1 MSCWPCGDSVTL
13 THLHVR
19 HPLENSV
26 HLVKMSWFGGN
37 SDKKMQDCLFQLKF
51 CEKQMERLSKKA
63 EKDQK
68 IQEGKIK
75 KALQQGNVEGAKIY
89 AENSIRKK
97 NESLSYLR
105 MASKVDAVQSRI
117 QSTMAMK
124 GITKNMGS
132 VVKALDQAL
141 NSMDLQK
148 VSSIMDKFES
158 QFEDLDVRTSVLEDS
173 MGAAT
178 TLSTPKESV
187 DALIQQVADEA
198 GLEVMDQVNAQ
209 AIPSTTLTTG
219 ERTTD
224 QEDQLN
230 RRLAALR
237 N

>member
-1 MSCWPCGDSVTL
+1 
-13 THLHVR
+13 
-19 HPLENSV
+19 
-26 HLVKMSWFGGN
+26 MSWFGGG
-37 SDKKMQDCLFQLKF
+37 SDKKMQDCMFQLKF
-51 CEKQMERLSKKA
+51 CGKQMERLSKKA

-68 IQEGKIK
+68 IQEGKVK
-75 KALQQGNVEGAKIY
+75 KALQQGNVDGARIY
-89 AENSIRKK
+89 AENAIRKK

-105 MASKVDAVQSRI
+105 MASKVDAVESRI
-117 QSTMAMK
+117 QSAMAMK

-148 VSSIMDKFES
+148 ISAVMDKFES

-178 TLSTPKESV
+178 TLSTPKEAV
-187 DALIQQVADEA
+187 DSLIQQVADEA
-198 GLEVMDQVNAQ
+198 GLEVMDQLNAQ
-209 AIPSTTLTTG
+209 PVMDNTLATG
-219 ERTTD
+219 ERTKD
-224 QEDQLN
+224 QEDQLT

>member
-1 MSCWPCGDSVTL
+1 
-13 THLHVR
+13 
-19 HPLENSV
+19 
-26 HLVKMSWFGGN
+26 MSWFGGN
-37 SDKKMQDCLFQLKF
+37 SDKKMQDCMFQLKF
-51 CEKQMERLSKKA
+51 CGKQMERLSKKA

-68 IQEGKIK
+68 VQEGKVK
-75 KALQQGNVEGAKIY
+75 KALQQGNVEGARIY
-89 AENSIRKK
+89 AENAIRKK
-97 NESLSYLR
+97 SESLSYLR
-105 MASKVDAVQSRI
+105 MASKVDAVESRI
-117 QSTMAMK
+117 QSAMAMK

-148 VSSIMDKFES
+148 ISSVMDKFES

-178 TLSTPKESV
+178 TLSTPKEDV

-198 GLEVMDQVNAQ
+198 GLEVMDQLNDAQ
-209 AIPSTTLTTG
+209 TVPTGTLTTG
-219 ERTTD
+219 ERTRD
-224 QEDQLN
+224 QEDVLT

>member
-1 MSCWPCGDSVTL
+1 MVTL
-13 THLHVR
+13 VQLFC
-19 HPLENSV
+19 LYS
-26 HLVKMSWFGGN
+26 VKMSWFGGN
-37 SDKKMQDCLFQLKF
+37 SDKKMQDCMFQLKF
-51 CEKQMERLSKKA
+51 CGKQMERLSKKA

-68 IQEGKIK
+68 VQEGKVK
-75 KALQQGNVEGAKIY
+75 KALQQGNVEGARIY
-89 AENSIRKK
+89 AENAIRKK

-105 MASKVDAVQSRI
+105 MASKVDAVESRI
-117 QSTMAMK
+117 QSAMAMK

-148 VSSIMDKFES
+148 ISAVMDKFES

-178 TLSTPKESV
+178 TLSTPKEDV

-198 GLEVMDQVNAQ
+198 GLEVMDKLNDAQ
-209 AIPSTTLTTG
+209 SVPAGSLTTTG
-219 ERTTD
+219 ERTRD
-224 QEDQLN
+224 QEDQLT

>member
-1 MSCWPCGDSVTL
+1 
-13 THLHVR
+13 
-19 HPLENSV
+19 
-26 HLVKMSWFGGN
+26 MSWFGGN
-37 SDKKMQDCLFQLKF
+37 SDKKMQDCMFQLKF
-51 CEKQMERLSKKA
+51 CGKQMERLSKKA

-105 MASKVDAVQSRI
+105 MASKIDAVESRI
-117 QSTMAMK
+117 QSAMAMK
-124 GITKNMGS
+124 GVTKNMGS

-141 NSMDLQK
+141 NAMDLQK
-148 VSSIMDKFES
+148 VSSIMDKFET

-178 TLSTPKESV
+178 TLSTPKEAV

-209 AIPSTTLTTG
+209 DVPTATLSSTAG
-219 ERTTD
+219 ERTAD
-224 QEDQLN
+224 QEDVLT

>member
-1 MSCWPCGDSVTL
+1 
-13 THLHVR
+13 
-19 HPLENSV
+19 
-26 HLVKMSWFGGN
+26 MSWFGGS

-51 CEKQMERLSKKA
+51 CEKQMERLAKKA

-89 AENSIRKK
+89 AENAIRKK

-105 MASKVDAVQSRI
+105 MASKVDAVQSRV
-117 QSTMAMK
+117 QSTLAMK

-141 NSMDLQK
+141 NTMDLQK
-148 VSSIMDKFES
+148 VSSIMDKFET

-178 TLSTPKESV
+178 TLSTPKEDV
-187 DALIQQVADEA
+187 DSLIQQVADEA
-198 GLEVMDQVNAQ
+198 GLEVMDQLNAQ
-209 AIPSTTLTTG
+209 SIPTATLTTG

-224 QEDQLN
+224 QEDQLT

>member
-1 MSCWPCGDSVTL
+1 
-13 THLHVR
+13 
-19 HPLENSV
+19 
-26 HLVKMSWFGGN
+26 MSWFGGN
-37 SDKKMQDCLFQLKF
+37 SDKKMQDCIFQLKF
-51 CEKQMERLSKKA
+51 CEKQMERLAKKA

-89 AENSIRKK
+89 AENTIRKK

-105 MASKVDAVQSRI
+105 MASKVDAVQSRV
-117 QSTMAMK
+117 QSTLAMK
-124 GITKNMGS
+124 GITKNMS
-132 VVKALDQAL
+132 AVVKGLDQAL

-148 VSSIMDKFES
+148 VSAIMDKFES

-178 TLSTPKESV
+178 TLTTPKEAV
-187 DALIQQVADEA
+187 DALIQEVADEA

-209 AIPSTTLTTG
+209 SIPASTVATG
-219 ERTTD
+219 ELTND

>member
-1 MSCWPCGDSVTL
+1 
-13 THLHVR
+13 
-19 HPLENSV
+19 
-26 HLVKMSWFGGN
+26 MSWFGGN
-37 SDKKMQDCLFQLKF
+37 SDKKMQDCMFQLKF
-51 CEKQMERLSKKA
+51 CGKQMERLSKKA

-68 IQEGKIK
+68 IQEGKIR
-75 KALQQGNVEGAKIY
+75 KALQQGNVEGARIY

-105 MASKVDAVQSRI
+105 MASKIDAVESRI
-117 QSTMAMK
+117 QSAMAMK
-124 GITKNMGS
+124 GVTKNMGS

-141 NSMDLQK
+141 NAMDLQK

-178 TLSTPKESV
+178 TLSTPKEAV

-209 AIPSTTLTTG
+209 SVPAGTLTAG
-219 ERTTD
+219 ERTAD
-224 QEDQLN
+224 HEDQLS

>member
-1 MSCWPCGDSVTL
+1 
-13 THLHVR
+13 
-19 HPLENSV
+19 
-26 HLVKMSWFGGN
+26 MSWFGGN
-37 SDKKMQDCLFQLKF
+37 SDKKMQDCMFQLKF
-51 CEKQMERLSKKA
+51 CGKQMERLSKKA

-105 MASKVDAVQSRI
+105 MASKIDAVESRI
-117 QSTMAMK
+117 QSAMAMK
-124 GITKNMGS
+124 GVTKNMGS

-141 NSMDLQK
+141 NAMDLQK
-148 VSSIMDKFES
+148 VSSIMDKFET
-158 QFEDLDVRTSVLEDS
+158 QFEDLD
-173 MGAAT
+173 A
-178 TLSTPKESV
+178 V

-209 AIPSTTLTTG
+209 DVPTATLSSTAG
-219 ERTTD
+219 ERTAD
-224 QEDQLN
+224 QEDVLT